1 VDIAMAARVASEADG
16 GETLVSEVVRDAV
29 SDIDDITFDDCREAE
44 LKGFA
49 GKHRLYAVAA

>member
-1 VDIAMAARVASEADG
+1 MAARVASEADG

-29 SDIDDITFDDCREAE
+29 SDIDDIAFDDCREAE

-49 GKHRLYAVAA
+49 GRHRLYAVAA